1 MDTKCTFETSVGV
14 GNTVRAPHVQDVNV
28 TDEASS
34 TRRVTIRDVAR
45 QADVSIKTVS
55 RVINGVNSVDP
66 ALAERVRTAVD
77 ALNYRPNFLA
87 STLKSGARTSTVGF
101 IGKPATSE
109 FMGAMR
115 HGAEN
120 ITARHAAQLV
130 AATTPESGS
139 SEADIALAR
148 DLIRRRVDGLLLVP
162 SGGDFSPLDVER
174 RLKFPIVVID
184 RNAQGLDVD
193 SVSVDDEAG
202 AREAVLRLIRA
213 GHERI
218 AILLSS
224 LQVST
229 MVARMK
235 GAKTAIRDAGLLL
248 SQSPTL
254 VGLMDADSASE
265 AIAHLLDSP
274 NPPTAVFCGTGE
286 LTTGAIRETVRRGA
300 DLAIAGFDVFE
311 LADLMPV
318 PLLLVESSGY
328 ELGRTGAE
336 LLYRRLEEPDRPPQH
351 VVLPT
356 TLREFE

>member
-1 MDTKCTFETSVGV
+1 M
-14 GNTVRAPHVQDVNV
+14 
-28 TDEASS
+28 TDETSS

-45 QADVSIKTVS
+45 RADVSFKTVS
-55 RVINGVNSVDP
+55 RVINGVSSVDP
-66 ALAERVRTAVD
+66 ALAERVKDAVD

-87 STLKSGARTSTVGF
+87 STLKSGSRTSTVGF
-101 IGKPATSE
+101 ISKPGSSE

-120 ITARHAAQLV
+120 IAARHAAQLI
-130 AATTPESGS
+130 AATSVESGS

-162 SGGDFSPLDVER
+162 SGGDFSALEVER
-174 RLKFPIVVID
+174 RSRFPIVVLD
-184 RNAQGLDVD
+184 RSAQGLDVD
-193 SVSVDDEAG
+193 SVSVDDEEG
-202 AREAVLRLIRA
+202 ARAAVSRLIKA

-229 MVARMK
+229 MTARMR
-235 GAKTAIRDAGLLL
+235 GAKRAIRDAGLLL

-254 VGLMDADSASE
+254 VGLMDAASASD
-265 AIAHLLDSP
+265 AVSHLIESSS
-274 NPPTAVFCGTGE
+274 PPTAVFCGTGE
-286 LTTGAIRETVRRGA
+286 LTAGVIRETVRRDA
-300 DLAIAGFDVFE
+300 ELAIAGFDVFA

-328 ELGRTGAE
+328 ELGRAGAE
-336 LLYRRLEEPDRPPQH
+336 LLYSRLDEPDRPVQH

-356 TLREFE
+356 TLREFP